1 MFDRP
6 APGVNPEAMRKELSE
21 LLSGMTAQAAP
32 VSTGHAERIAL
43 DCYGIEAIAQRLT
56 GERDEN
62 FQLRTPDGAMYVLK
76 VANPLEERA
85 FLELL
90 TAALL
95 HVEQVDPTLPCPHV
109 HRDLAGRAQT
119 EVHDED
125 GTVRSARMLTW
136 VAGKPLRMAERSAE
150 QRRHC
155 GQLAARLSLALR
167 DFSHPAAHRP
177 ILWNLCHLPKMQDLL
192 QELPDFPRADLIAEF
207 IAHFEADIVP
217 RLATVRQQV
226 THNDLNDRNI
236 LVADNDDDRI
246 AGIIDFGDTVH
257 TPLIADVAIM
267 MAEQICEPHEAEP
280 VVAELL
286 AGYESVTPL
295 LKSELAILRELIVA
309 RIVMSAVIP
318 SWHRH
323 RNPTNTHYARV
334 TRDFVSKRMLI
345 AETLLA
351 TAERPA

>member
-1 MFDRP
+1 LFDEP
-6 APGVNPEAMRKELSE
+6 APGVNSEAMRTELSE

-32 VSTGHAERIAL
+32 VSTRHAERIAL
-43 DCYGIEAIAQRLT
+43 DHYGIEAIAQRLT

-62 FQLRTPDGAMYVLK
+62 FQLQTPDGAMYVLK
-76 VANPLEERA
+76 IANPLEERA

-95 HVEQVDPTLPCPHV
+95 HVEQADPTLPCPHV
-109 HRDLAGRAQT
+109 HRDLSGQSQT
-119 EVHDED
+119 EVRDED
-125 GTVRSARMLTW
+125 GAARSARMLTW
-136 VAGKPLRMAERSAE
+136 VAGKPLRMAQRSAE

-167 DFSHPAAHRP
+167 DFSHPAVHRP
-177 ILWNLCHLPKMQDLL
+177 IVWNLRHLPKMQKLL
-192 QELPDFPRADLIAEF
+192 EELPDFPRADLIAEF
-207 IAHFEADIVP
+207 IAHFETDIAS

-236 LVADNDDDRI
+236 LVADGDDRRI

-257 TPLIADVAIM
+257 TALVADVAIM
-267 MAEQICEPHEAEP
+267 MAEQIREPHEAEQ
-280 VVAELL
+280 VVADLL

-295 LKSELAILRELIVA
+295 QESELAILRELIVA

-345 AETLLA
+345 AETLLT
-351 TAERPA
+351 TA

>member
-1 MFDRP
+1 LFDAP
-6 APGVNPEAMRKELSE
+6 GPGVNPEAMRTELRE

-32 VSTGHAERIAL
+32 VSTRHAERLAL
-43 DCYGIEAIAQRLT
+43 DHYGIEAIAQRLT

-62 FQLRTPDGAMYVLK
+62 FQLQASDGAMYVLK
-76 VANPLEERA
+76 IANPLEERT

-95 HVEQVDPTLPCPHV
+95 HVERADPTLPCPHV
-109 HRDLAGRAQT
+109 QRNLSGQSQT
-119 EVHDED
+119 EVLDEA

-136 VAGKPLRMAERSAE
+136 VAGKPLRMSQRSAN

-155 GQLAARLSLALR
+155 GAVAARLSLALR
-167 DFSHPAAHRP
+167 DFSHPASHRP
-177 ILWNLCHLPKMQDLL
+177 IVWNLCHLPKMQELL
-192 QELPDFPRADLIAEF
+192 QELPDFPRADLIAGF
-207 IAHFEADIVP
+207 IAHFDAEITP

-236 LVADNDDDRI
+236 LVADGDDDRI
-246 AGIIDFGDTVH
+246 AGLIDFGDTVH
-257 TPLIADVAIM
+257 TALVADVAIM
-267 MAEQICEPHEAEP
+267 MAEQIREPHEIEP
-280 VVAELL
+280 VVADLL

-295 LKSELAILRELIVA
+295 LESEVAILRELIVA

-334 TRDFVSKRMLI
+334 TREFVGKRMLI

-351 TAERPA
+351 TAKRPA